1 MIFFELLLF
10 LFGISVISL
19 SVAGYGSLLSVNK
32 EKNLFLDIFLGFV
45 AISFIV
51 TLIHFFLK
59 INLLISISVFI
70 FGLMVFFKNRNFN
83 FSILHKKN
91 NFINLFVILF
101 FLPMFISQK
110 YHEDFG
116 YYHRPYALALLEE
129 KIVFGVANI
138 DSPFVYN
145 SLWLNLKP
153 LFFLDNKNFNFLT
166 VPSFLLFISF
176 ILFSINKILNKKQI
190 QNSDYFLLVTLF
202 YFILKFTRISEF
214 GVDFPAIIFSV
225 LGIYY
230 FIKFYETNESSEK
243 MSFFYFNFIFSI
255 FSILIK
261 LSTAPILFFT
271 IYLFFSNFKSFK
283 FFILNFK
290 FLIIYFLCFT
300 FFIQQFIY
308 TGCFLFPTNFSCLN
322 VSWFNIDHLSLS
334 KQLELTNKSYSVA
347 IDIYSPDE
355 YLSNFNWFLFW
366 IKRNLIEI
374 FEHLMTII
382 LPTLIFI
389 CFLKKE
395 TKNISFFQK
404 KLIFFIFVILSLIF
418 WLTFSPVF
426 RFAIHIFIT
435 LIFII
440 FSNILISRIFSKK
453 VFIIFLS
460 VFLIFNFAKNIVR
473 ISETEKI
480 FIGIQ
485 KINNQFLLNKLV
497 SNDYVNIY
505 RPDVKN
511 NKKNGWQGRLCWDT
525 PFICSYNNLTI
536 KKKNGYLII
545 NKLQN

>member
-1 MIFFELLLF
+1 MNSLVSARTSAVMI
-10 LFGISVISL
+10 L
-19 SVAGYGSLLSVNK
+19 SVGLFITSVSAQLPSNLRNYPLGEQKASGDIVAPIFNGWIENGDGSVRL
-32 EKNLFLDIFLGFV
+32 
-45 AISFIV
+45 
-51 TLIHFFLK
+51 
-59 INLLISISVFI
+59 I
-70 FGLMVFFKNRNFN
+70 FGF
-83 FSILHKKN
+83 
-91 NFINLFVILF
+91 
-101 FLPMFISQK
+101 
-110 YHEDFG
+110 
-116 YYHRPYALALLEE
+116 
-129 KIVFGVANI
+129 ANI
-138 DSPFVYN
+138 DKPYVYN
-145 SLWLNLKP
+145 SIWLNLKP
-153 LFFLDNKNFNFLT
+153 IFYFDKNFNFLT

-271 IYLFFSNFKSFK
+271 IYLFFSNFKKLK

-290 FLIIYFLCFT
+290 FLIIYFLCFI

-334 KQLELTNKSYSVA
+334 KQLELINKSYSA
-347 IDIYSPDE
+347 ARDIYSPDE

-366 IKRNLIEI
+366 IKRNSIEI
-374 FEHLMTII
+374 FEHLMTLI

-440 FSNILISRIFSKK
+440 FSNFLIARIFSKK
-453 VFIIFLS
+453 IFIIFLS
-460 VFLIFNFAKNIVR
+460 IFLIFSFVKNIVR
-473 ISETEKI
+473 ISETKKI
-480 FIGIQ
+480 FVGIQ
-485 KINNQFLLNKLV
+485 KINNKFVLNKLI
-497 SNDYVNIY
+497 SDDYVNIY
-505 RPDVKN
+505 YPDVKN

-525 PFICSYNNLTI
+525 PFICSYNKLTI

>member
-1 MIFFELLLF
+1 MIFFELLFF
-10 LFGISVISL
+10 LVGISIISL
-19 SVAGYGSLLSVNK
+19 SIAGYGSLLSVNK
-32 EKNLFLDIFLGFV
+32 EKNLFLDIFLGFIV
-45 AISFIV
+45 ISSIV

-59 INLLISISVFI
+59 ISLLISISIFI
-70 FGLMVFFKNRNFN
+70 FGLIVFSRNGNFN
-83 FSILHKKN
+83 FSKLLKKN
-91 NFINLFVILF
+91 NFFNFMVILF

-116 YYHRPYALALLEE
+116 YYHLPYALALLEE
-129 KIVFGVANI
+129 KIVFGFANI
-138 DSPFVYN
+138 DIPFVYN

-153 LFFLDNKNFNFLT
+153 LFFLGNKNFNFLT

-190 QNSDYFLLVTLF
+190 QNSDYFLLVILF

-271 IYLFFSNFKSFK
+271 IYLFFSNFKKLK

-290 FLIIYFLCFT
+290 FLIIYFLCFI

-334 KQLELTNKSYSVA
+334 KQLELINKSYSA
-347 IDIYSPDE
+347 ARDIYSPDE

-366 IKRNLIEI
+366 IKRNSIEI
-374 FEHLMTII
+374 FEHLMTLI

-395 TKNISFFQK
+395 SKDISFFQK
-404 KLIFFIFVILSLIF
+404 KLILFIFVILSLIF

-440 FSNILISRIFSKK
+440 FSNFLIARIFSKK
-453 VFIIFLS
+453 IFIIFLS
-460 VFLIFNFAKNIVR
+460 IFLIFSFVKNIVR
-473 ISETEKI
+473 ISETKKI
-480 FIGIQ
+480 FVGIQ
-485 KINNQFLLNKLV
+485 KINNKFVLNKLI
-497 SNDYVNIY
+497 SDDYVNIY
-505 RPDVKN
+505 YPDVKN

-525 PFICSYNNLTI
+525 PFICSYNKLTI

>member
-1 MIFFELLLF
+1 MIFFEVLLF
-10 LFGISVISL
+10 LVGISVISL

-59 INLLISISVFI
+59 INLLINISIFI

-116 YYHRPYALALLEE
+116 YYHLPYALALLEE
-129 KIVFGVANI
+129 KIVFGFANI
-138 DSPFVYN
+138 DRPFVYN

-190 QNSDYFLLVTLF
+190 QNSDYFLLVILF

-230 FIKFYETNESSEK
+230 FIKFYETNESSQK

-271 IYLFFSNFKSFK
+271 IYLFFSNFKKLK

-290 FLIIYFLCFT
+290 FLIIYFLCFI

-334 KQLELTNKSYSVA
+334 KQLELINKSYSA
-347 IDIYSPDE
+347 ARDIYSPDE

-366 IKRNLIEI
+366 IKRNSIEI
-374 FEHLMTII
+374 FEHLMTLI

-395 TKNISFFQK
+395 SKDISFFQK
-404 KLIFFIFVILSLIF
+404 KLILFIFVILSLIF

-440 FSNILISRIFSKK
+440 FSNFLIARIFSKK
-453 VFIIFLS
+453 IFIIFLS
-460 VFLIFNFAKNIVR
+460 IFLIFSLVKNIVR
-473 ISETEKI
+473 ISETKKI
-480 FIGIQ
+480 FVGIQ
-485 KINNQFLLNKLV
+485 KINNQFVLNKLI

-505 RPDVKN
+505 YPDVKN

-525 PFICSYNNLTI
+525 PFICSYNKLTI

>member
-1 MIFFELLLF
+1 MIFFELLFF
-10 LFGISVISL
+10 LVGISIISL
-19 SVAGYGSLLSVNK
+19 SIAGYGSLLSVNK
-32 EKNLFLDIFLGFV
+32 EKNLFLDIFLGFIV
-45 AISFIV
+45 ISSIV

-59 INLLISISVFI
+59 ISLLISISIFI
-70 FGLMVFFKNRNFN
+70 FGLIVFSRNGNFN
-83 FSILHKKN
+83 FSKLLKKN
-91 NFINLFVILF
+91 NFFNFMIILF

-116 YYHRPYALALLEE
+116 YYHLPYALALLEE
-129 KIVFGVANI
+129 KIVFGFANI
-138 DSPFVYN
+138 DIPFVYN

-153 LFFLDNKNFNFLT
+153 LFFLGNKNFNFLT

-190 QNSDYFLLVTLF
+190 QNSDYFLLVILF

-271 IYLFFSNFKSFK
+271 IYLFFSNFKKLK

-290 FLIIYFLCFT
+290 FLIIYFLCFI

-334 KQLELTNKSYSVA
+334 KQLELINKSYSA
-347 IDIYSPDE
+347 ARDIYSPDE

-366 IKRNLIEI
+366 IKRNSIEI
-374 FEHLMTII
+374 FEHLMTLI

-395 TKNISFFQK
+395 SKDISFFQK
-404 KLIFFIFVILSLIF
+404 KLILFIFVILSLIF

-440 FSNILISRIFSKK
+440 FSNFLIARIFSKK
-453 VFIIFLS
+453 IFIIFLS
-460 VFLIFNFAKNIVR
+460 IFLIFSFVKNIVR
-473 ISETEKI
+473 ISETKKI
-480 FIGIQ
+480 FVGIQ
-485 KINNQFLLNKLV
+485 KINNKFVLNKLI
-497 SNDYVNIY
+497 SDDYVNIY
-505 RPDVKN
+505 YPDVKN

-525 PFICSYNNLTI
+525 PFICSYNKLTI